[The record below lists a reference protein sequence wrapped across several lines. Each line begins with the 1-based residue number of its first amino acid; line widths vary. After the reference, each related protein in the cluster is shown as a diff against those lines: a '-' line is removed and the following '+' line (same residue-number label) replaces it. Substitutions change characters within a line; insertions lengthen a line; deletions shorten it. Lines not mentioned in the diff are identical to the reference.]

1 MTAHIESKKE
11 DIAKKVIMPG
21 DPMRA
26 KYIAD
31 NFLTDC
37 KLVNNVRGMLGFTG
51 YYKNNLV
58 TIFASGM
65 GSPSIGIY
73 AYELYHFYDVDTIIR
88 IGTCGAGVPEVRLKN
103 IVIASEAYTLSSF
116 PKLFFDDDS
125 KNFLSDKTINNKLEL
140 IAKQHNL
147 KTFKG
152 KIITSDIFD
161 PYVDKKRYL
170 KLYPDDKYLAY
181 EMEAAILFCLAKN
194 LNKKA
199 ACILTVVDNEF
210 ANESLSSEDREKS
223 LDEMIKLSLDTLV
236 ELD

>member
-73 AYELYHFYDVDTIIR
+73 AYELYHF
-88 IGTCGAGVPEVRLKN
+88 
-103 IVIASEAYTLSSF
+103 
-116 PKLFFDDDS
+116 
-125 KNFLSDKTINNKLEL
+125 
-140 IAKQHNL
+140 
-147 KTFKG
+147 
-152 KIITSDIFD
+152 
-161 PYVDKKRYL
+161 
-170 KLYPDDKYLAY
+170 
-181 EMEAAILFCLAKN
+181 M
-194 LNKKA
+194 
-199 ACILTVVDNEF
+199 
-210 ANESLSSEDREKS
+210 
-223 LDEMIKLSLDTLV
+223 M
-236 ELD
+236 